1 MTLASKSVCD
11 GETVN
16 NAEKLAVPNNQIL
29 LACILLVPKDAAPL
43 LALLKQVDGNSGPST
58 TEQIADVRTMNSPR
72 PQSESWLTHPEAANY
87 LGVSKS
93 TLYRFACEGRIE
105 TRKLGGRLEY
115 SRLTLDKFKE
125 QQIRPARRP
134 RTRGIITPTLGSGK

>member
-1 MTLASKSVCD
+1 MNPASKSVCD
-11 GETVN
+11 EEAVN
-16 NAEKLAVPNNQIL
+16 NAEKLEVPNNQIL
-29 LACILLVPKDAAPL
+29 LACILLVPKDAAAL
-43 LALLKQVDGNSGPST
+43 LALLNQVNGNSGPST
-58 TEQIADVRTMNSPR
+58 TAQIAGVRPMNSPR
-72 PQSESWLTHPEAANY
+72 SRSESWLGHPEAADY

>member
-11 GETVN
+11 EETVN
-16 NAEKLAVPNNQIL
+16 NAEKLEVPNSQIL

-43 LALLKQVDGNSGPST
+43 LALLKRVNGNSGPSAI
-58 TEQIADVRTMNSPR
+58 EQIPDVRTMNSPR
-72 PQSESWLTHPEAANY
+72 PQSESWLTHPEAADY

-105 TRKLGGRLEY
+105 NRKLGGRLEY

-125 QQIRPARRP
+125 QQLRPARRS
-134 RTRGIITPTLGSGK
+134 RTRGIIAPTLGSGK

>member
-11 GETVN
+11 EETVN
-16 NAEKLAVPNNQIL
+16 NAEKLEVPNNQIL
-29 LACILLVPKDAAPL
+29 LACILLVPKDAAPF
-43 LALLKQVDGNSGPST
+43 LALLKQVNGNSGPST
-58 TEQIADVRTMNSPR
+58 APQIADIRAMNSQR
-72 PQSESWLTHPEAANY
+72 SQSESWLAHPEAADY
-87 LGVSKS
+87 LGISKS

-115 SRLTLDKFKE
+115 SRSTLDKFKE

-134 RTRGIITPTLGSGK
+134 RTRGIIAPTLGSGK

>member
-1 MTLASKSVCD
+1 MTPASKPVCD
-11 GETVN
+11 EETVN
-16 NAEKLAVPNNQIL
+16 NGEKLEVPNNQIL

-43 LALLKQVDGNSGPST
+43 LALLKQVNGNSGLSATP
-58 TEQIADVRTMNSPR
+58 QIADVRAMNSPR
-72 PQSESWLTHPEAANY
+72 PQSESWLGHPEAAVY

-134 RTRGIITPTLGSGK
+134 RTRGIIPPTLGSGK